1 VTRRFVAIAS
11 AALLAAALA
20 PGFASA
26 QEDEKPTIGFLPGIE
41 DPFYH
46 VMENGVDAAAAD
58 FGVEIVKGGF
68 PPEPWGPASQTPLL
82 DALIARGDLDY
93 LITAPTSADAMV
105 APLQAALEGGTKI
118 VTVDTYL
125 GDGDYVNGPVT
136 FPIAYIGSDN
146 VAGGRF
152 LGHAI
157 AEAIGGEGEVYIQ
170 NTNADVSSVMDR
182 SKGFREAMAEYPGI
196 EIVDEQFSG
205 DVESVA
211 AQQTAAVLEAHPN
224 LKAIFGVN
232 VFSAQGAGSA
242 VVNAGLGGGNIK
254 IAAWDATQHAIE
266 LLKNGDVQMV
276 LAQKPADMGYLGVEF
291 AMADAAG
298 VTSLPRWVPT
308 GFAVL
313 TPENVDDPEFARFIY
328 QVG

>member
-1 VTRRFVAIAS
+1 MLKR
-11 AALLAAALA
+11 LLASVTALVVALALA
-20 PGFASA
+20 PALVAA
-26 QEDEKPTIGFLPGIE
+26 QAEKPTIGFLPGIE

-82 DALIARGDLDY
+82 DALMARGDLDY

-105 APLQAALEGGTKI
+105 APLQNALEAGTKI

-125 GDGDYVNGPVT
+125 GDGNYVDGPVT
-136 FPIAYIGSDN
+136 FPISYIGSDN
-146 VAGGRF
+146 VAGGRY

-157 AEAIGGEGEVYIQ
+157 ADAIGGEGKVYIQ

-182 SKGFREAMAEYPGI
+182 SKGFREAMQDYPGI

-211 AQQTAAVLEAHPN
+211 AQQTAAVLDAHPD

-232 VFSAQGAGSA
+232 VFSAQGAGTA
-242 VVNAGLGGGNIK
+242 VVNAGLGGGNIQ

-276 LAQKPADMGYLGVEF
+276 LAQKPADMGYMGVEF
-291 AMADAAG
+291 AMADHAG
-298 VTSLPRWVPT
+298 VTSLPKWVPT

-313 TPENVDDPEFARFIY
+313 TADNVDDPEFARFIY
-328 QVG
+328 QVK